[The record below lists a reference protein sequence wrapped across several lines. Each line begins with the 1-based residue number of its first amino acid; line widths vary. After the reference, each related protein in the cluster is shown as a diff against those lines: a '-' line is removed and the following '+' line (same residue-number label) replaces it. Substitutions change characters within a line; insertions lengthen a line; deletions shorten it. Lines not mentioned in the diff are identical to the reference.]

1 MTIDSYVSFIVQSI
15 IVTALPGPTMLL
27 IMHYS
32 MQYGKLAGRFTAPG
46 VVVGDIVALILTFM
60 GLGALLQIS
69 PGLFSTL
76 KIIGGLYFIALG
88 VAAMRFK
95 EDINEKID
103 EFHKP
108 PGRRLFTHMIIVN
121 AFNPQSIIFLLAF
134 FPQFISPKDDYLY
147 QFLIMG
153 IGYAAVGG
161 GVAIIFNL
169 MAYKISTWIKKPSVK
184 RYIGL
189 TSGAMLCGIG
199 VLTIFF

>member
-1 MTIDSYVSFIVQSI
+1 MTLDSYIAFIIQSI

-32 MQYGKLAGRFTAPG
+32 MQYGKLAGRFTTPG
-46 VVVGDIVALILTFM
+46 VMVGDIVALILTFM
-60 GLGALLQIS
+60 GLGALLKLS
-69 PGLFSTL
+69 PGLFATL
-76 KIIGGLYFIALG
+76 KIIGGLYFVALG
-88 VAAMRFK
+88 VAAMRLK
-95 EDINEKID
+95 EDIKEKID
-103 EFHKP
+103 EFHRP
-108 PGRRLFTHMIIVN
+108 PRRRLFTHMIIVT

-134 FPQFISPKDDYLY
+134 FPQFISPEDDYLY

-153 IGYAAVGG
+153 IGYTLVGG
-161 GVAIIFNL
+161 GIAVIFNL

-189 TSGAMLCGIG
+189 TSGALLCGIG